1 MTTEDPLR
9 VALAQVR
16 PGPDLDRN
24 LDELAAMALQ
34 ARRKGAQWL
43 LLPEYAAMLH
53 SSRQA
58 MRAAADRADDVEAA
72 VRSLARDLGMWV
84 LLGSMVVPD
93 GPQRM
98 FNRSL
103 LFDAEG
109 RLAAR
114 YDKLH
119 LFDATLPDGRTIR
132 ESSAYTAGDEAVAVD
147 TPWGRVGLSICYDLR
162 FPGLYRALALAGAQI
177 LVVPAAFAR
186 ATGAAHWHALLRA
199 RAIENGAFVLAPAT
213 CGDSPGGRA
222 SYGHSLALGPWGDT
236 LGELDDEPGCLVV
249 PLDLAAVARVRAE
262 LPGLSHERA
271 FSLRLAG
278 PSPFV
283 PSDGMPH
290 DTTA

>member
-1 MTTEDPLR
+1 MTAEAPPR

-24 LDELAAMALQ
+24 LDDLADMAMR
-34 ARRKGAQWL
+34 ARRDGAQWL

-53 SSRQA
+53 GSGQA
-58 MRAAADRADDVEAA
+58 MRAAADRAGEVEAA
-72 VRSLARDLGMWV
+72 VRGLARDLGMWV
-84 LLGSMVVPD
+84 LLGSLVVPD
-93 GPQRM
+93 GPRRM
-98 FNRSL
+98 VNRSL

-132 ESSAYTAGDEAVAVD
+132 ESSAYAAGDEAVAVD

-162 FPGLYRALALAGAQI
+162 FPGLYRALARAGARI

-236 LGELDDEPGCLVV
+236 LGELGDEPGCLVV
-249 PLDLAAVARVRAE
+249 PLDLAAVDRVRAQ
-262 LPGLSHERA
+262 LPGLAHERA
-271 FSLRLAG
+271 FNLRLIG
-278 PSPFV
+278 PSSSF

>member
-1 MTTEDPLR
+1 MTAEAPPR

-24 LDELAAMALQ
+24 LDDLADMAMR
-34 ARRKGAQWL
+34 ARRDGAQWL

-53 SSRQA
+53 GSGQA
-58 MRAAADRADDVEAA
+58 MRAAADRAGEVEAA
-72 VRSLARDLGMWV
+72 VRGLARDLGMWV
-84 LLGSMVVPD
+84 LLGSLVVPD
-93 GPQRM
+93 GPRRM
-98 FNRSL
+98 VNRSL

-132 ESSAYTAGDEAVAVD
+132 ESSAYAAGDEAVAVD

-162 FPGLYRALALAGAQI
+162 FPGLYRALARAGARI

-236 LGELDDEPGCLVV
+236 LGELGDEPGCLVV
-249 PLDLAAVARVRAE
+249 PLDLAAVDRVRAQ
-262 LPGLSHERA
+262 LPGLAHERA
-271 FSLRLAG
+271 FNLRLIG
-278 PSPFV
+278 PSSPF